1 MMETACE
8 GGADTLPP
16 ELWGLDPVFAAFAK
30 LYIRDILALREAP
43 EIPGVFFYRSRP
55 ISKVDV
61 LGIVVQKQEKERF
74 YRYGVDDG
82 TGVITC
88 VCWKQGQVLAAT
100 EPGGCSHSHS
110 GGGLEAGL
118 RRLRHRAEQD
128 SHLELGDVISA
139 RGRIKVFRDEREINC
154 SLYNRVADTR
164 CAAQISRMLEL
175 PQLYRTF
182 YDKPFQIPP
191 PSGAASGA
199 KPSGAGLLLQEIKLF
214 LKRSRVTNFHQHEL
228 EAITSLVALAHKHLL
243 SQPSAQDPSG
253 TQQGCSGAAS
263 RQIHTIFQEAIGL
276 LQEEGVVF
284 PKTASPDT
292 LYLVTDEDQ
301 QLHSLTLEI
310 IREDSGR
317 PKGCPLLRVLRAVQS
332 RHRVVS
338 ESALLRVLNT
348 LECNSDIISTTDSH
362 YIAV

>member
-100 EPGGCSHSHS
+100 EP
-110 GGGLEAGL
+110 
-118 RRLRHRAEQD
+118 D
-128 SHLELGDVISA
+128 
-139 RGRIKVFRDEREINC
+139 
-154 SLYNRVADTR
+154 RVADTR

-263 RQIHTIFQEAIGL
+263 RQIHTMFQEAIGL